1 VDAIE
6 QL

>member
-6 QL
+6 